1 MTSVSS
7 RKIIYFYLV
16 AVGISWPLFFLT
28 DFWLM
33 RKYTHEQFA
42 VLIVLYGHM
51 AAMMGP
57 MIAGMIALKYIEKTR
72 LLPLAWGYKKYYS
85 RTIYAILII
94 WIIPALTFLLFASG
108 ARIKSIYSDFDV
120 IFIAS
125 YLIFGWVA
133 GVGEEYGWSGY
144 ILTELSEGIGKT
156 RAVAVS
162 GTLRGLWHLPILMI
176 PVMLKVGAGE
186 QSMTGLFL
194 LMVLFMVQLVI
205 SNIFMSAL
213 WGYVWFKTKSIPLL
227 GWMHFMFDFGRDLSS
242 FVILG
247 FGSSIWFKFGWGIPF
262 LFLAFLAFQSIAR
275 SEGYS
280 SYLAIFR
287 RKSFC
292 T

>member
-1 MTSVSS
+1 
-7 RKIIYFYLV
+7 
-16 AVGISWPLFFLT
+16 
-28 DFWLM
+28 
-33 RKYTHEQFA
+33 
-42 VLIVLYGHM
+42 
-51 AAMMGP
+51 
-57 MIAGMIALKYIEKTR
+57 
-72 LLPLAWGYKKYYS
+72 
-85 RTIYAILII
+85 
-94 WIIPALTFLLFASG
+94 
-108 ARIKSIYSDFDV
+108 
-120 IFIAS
+120 
-125 YLIFGWVA
+125 
-133 GVGEEYGWSGY
+133 
-144 ILTELSEGIGKT
+144 
-156 RAVAVS
+156 
-162 GTLRGLWHLPILMI
+162 
-176 PVMLKVGAGE
+176 MLKVTSGE

-194 LMVLFMVQLVI
+194 LAVLFVFQLVI

-262 LFLAFLAFQSIAR
+262 LLLAFLAFQSIAR